1 MATYTGKQEIRRSII
16 SEAMQRIIG
25 QLSLDQLK
33 AIYEAEE
40 NALRASQQLG
50 ISAQIAAQDAA
61 RTVTREI
68 FAGLSDYSI
77 DRMEQDIKVS
87 ARDLNKINKLSGE

>member
-1 MATYTGKQEIRRSII
+1 MATYKGKQEIKRSII
-16 SEAMQRIIG
+16 SDAMQRIIG

-33 AIYEAEE
+33 AIYEAEQ
-40 NALRASQQLG
+40 NAWHASAHLG
-50 ISAQIAAQDAA
+50 NSAQIAAQDVS

-68 FAGLSDYSI
+68 FTGMSDYLI

-87 ARDLNKINKLSGE
+87 ARDLERAKYAY